1 MLFRS
6 DKVLLAVAAEGG
18 LPAVA
23 GPRFLI
29 IDFNPDKRHAV
40 RIARILRERG
50 YSAARDIIK
59 RDLEGSLD
67 YAKASGIGRAIV
79 LGRPG
84 IPLDELIVRDLASEG
99 EEVVPIE
106 RFCGEV
112 ERGERR
118 WPM

>member
-1 MLFRS
+1 M
-6 DKVLLAVAAEGG
+6 AVEAEGG
-18 LPAVA
+18 APVVS

-29 IDFNPDKRHAV
+29 IDFNPDKRHAL

-67 YAKASGIGRAIV
+67 YAKTSGISRAIV
-79 LGRPG
+79 LGKPG
-84 IPLDELIVRDLASEG
+84 VPQDQLIVRDLASG
-99 EEVVPIE
+99 EEERVPIE
-106 RFCGEV
+106 RFCADV